1 MPKHKKLKSCIG
13 RNLKLTFQI
22 VEGSANQTSNNGRNF
37 FMKRYG
43 NIYQKICDID
53 NLRLAHQN
61 ARKDKALYVAVQMVD
76 SNPDFYL
83 KQIQD
88 MLINKT
94 YAVSEYS
101 HQTIVDKGK
110 ERDLM
115 KLPYYP
121 DRIIQWAIMLQLE
134 PIFCKVFT
142 SFTCASLKNRGIHKA
157 STLLTSYMKDVKG
170 TQYTLKIDVRKF
182 YPNINHEVLKRML
195 RKKFKDAE
203 LLELLDMIIDS
214 YPGEKGVPIGSYLSQ
229 FLANFYLAY
238 FDHWLKEKKGV
249 KYVIRYMDDI
259 VILHHSKS
267 FLHKLRKDID
277 IYMKELLKLNIK
289 ENWQVFPT
297 AIRGV
302 DFVGYRHFYG
312 YKLLRKTTCK
322 HFKKKML
329 LIKKKVLN
337 DIQITFNE
345 WCSVNSYKGWL
356 AWCNSFRLVQ
366 KYIVPI
372 QKALDEYYQ
381 NFIKRKAV
389 KSR

>member
-1 MPKHKKLKSCIG
+1 
-13 RNLKLTFQI
+13 
-22 VEGSANQTSNNGRNF
+22 
-37 FMKRYG
+37 MKRYG

-94 YAVSEYS
+94 YVVSEYS

-259 VILHHSKS
+259 VILHHSKA

-329 LIKKKVLN
+329 LIKKKALN

-356 AWCNSFRLVQ
+356 TWCNSFRLVQ